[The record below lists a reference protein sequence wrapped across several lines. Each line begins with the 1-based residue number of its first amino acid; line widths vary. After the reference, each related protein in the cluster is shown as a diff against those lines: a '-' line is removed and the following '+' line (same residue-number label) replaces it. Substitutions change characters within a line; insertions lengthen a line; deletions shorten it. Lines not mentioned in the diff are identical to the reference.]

1 MGDFM
6 KMSRMN
12 IANVLHRM
20 VDLLGSGRLGV
31 DLSVH
36 SNRGQEGMKFLGKIY
51 AKVIE
56 FRVDKF
62 DSGTK
67 SNMDS
72 IFVDQFGRRRGV
84 LLSDVHL
91 QRVFILVGAGVS
103 PAVMF
108 FVNERKFALYPELA
122 SVESGVLDEHG
133 ILAGELRASDWSEF
147 FADFEG
153 EERMFDMPS
162 DSTRLHWNKSYFINQ
177 FDLTENKCVITIT
190 VRGSMQYVLSFWN
203 AKY

>member
-1 MGDFM
+1 
-6 KMSRMN
+6 
-12 IANVLHRM
+12 
-20 VDLLGSGRLGV
+20 
-31 DLSVH
+31 
-36 SNRGQEGMKFLGKIY
+36 MKFLGKIY